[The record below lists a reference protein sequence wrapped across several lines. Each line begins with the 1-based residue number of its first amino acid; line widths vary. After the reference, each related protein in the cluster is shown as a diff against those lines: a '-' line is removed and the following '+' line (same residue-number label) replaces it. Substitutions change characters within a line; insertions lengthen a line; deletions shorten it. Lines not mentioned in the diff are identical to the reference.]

1 MSGLRPLERL
11 FLVVALSL
19 WAACVALHGV
29 QMFRGRPAWPAV
41 EVGAGESADDYPIVR
56 GFAPG
61 AESSALVIGDQL
73 LRAGDADLRGVG
85 PMGFGARL
93 LEQAGSGNAVRLIY
107 QRDGE
112 RGETLML
119 LPAPDYPPWRGLLLA
134 LGFMI
139 PAVIIFLRAPRL
151 RATRTLLLVS
161 FFYPLLWNR
170 FYGGPPELTYIAL
183 GVIGV
188 AVTVSGP
195 LILRSVQLVPESL
208 APRGWWPATWPWIFA
223 LGGLWAFSAVFSFP
237 FSSEAGIR
245 VAAVWGGVL
254 VAILL
259 ALTTQNYRR
268 SNPLERRQIKW
279 VVYGFY
285 LGTLPSLVS
294 AVVAAISPRF
304 FWMIEFSQ
312 IATVLVP
319 LAFLIAIIRFD
330 LFDIDRL
337 ISTTASY
344 STVAVVLI
352 GVGLAIVPP
361 LAHAA
366 SASMGVDPSSGQVF
380 LSLLLAAV
388 VVPAHLRLRP
398 RIDRIFFQERHEVE
412 TGMRSLLAELS
423 SCRDSAELAHRLGTK
438 LAAALHPESCVVYTR
453 GERTLV
459 PVFVYGHTPA
469 SELELDSPLIAVLRK
484 RTQPLMGAVSGG
496 MRSRD
501 SLDPFERATLEALG
515 VSVVAPIRVRD
526 GLAAFFCLG
535 PKRSGDVYT
544 PTDMSWL
551 EAAAE
556 RAAAELLHLDQ
567 DELLREARDIQQAL
581 RRYVPGEIAAELE
594 AGHALESSE
603 REVSVLF
610 VDIRGY
616 AGFAEGRT
624 PGDIFSVVN
633 RYTETVSQVV
643 HLHGGCVV
651 EFNGDGMMAVFGA
664 PRDLPAKEQSAVEA
678 CRQVIGAMDALPV
691 DGGEARPRLSVGVGV
706 ATGEAFVGNIRA
718 VDRIIWSAIGNT
730 TNLAARLQSLTRP
743 LEAGMVIDHATWQ
756 AAGKPAADFE
766 RHERVTIRGRKQR
779 EDVYVLPTSS
789 LARI

>member
-1 MSGLRPLERL
+1 ML
-11 FLVVALSL
+11 
-19 WAACVALHGV
+19 
-29 QMFRGRPAWPAV
+29 QGRPAWPAV
-41 EVGAGESADDYPIVR
+41 EVRAGETANDYPIVR

-61 AESSALVIGDQL
+61 AESSGLAIGDRL

-85 PMGFGARL
+85 PMGFGAL
-93 LEQAGSGNAVRLIY
+93 VLEQVGSGNGISLVY
-107 QRDGE
+107 QRDRG
-112 RGETLML
+112 RGETLMP
-119 LPAPDYPPWRGLLLA
+119 LPPPDYPQWRGLLLA

-139 PAVIIFLRAPRL
+139 PALIVFLRAPRL
-151 RATRTLLLVS
+151 PATRALLLVS
-161 FFYPLLWNR
+161 FFYTLLWNR
-170 FYGGPPELTYIAL
+170 FYGGPRELTYVAL
-183 GVIGV
+183 GVMWV
-188 AVTVSGP
+188 AATVSGP
-195 LILRSVQLVPESL
+195 LILRAVQLIPESL

-223 LGGLWAFSAVFSFP
+223 LAGPWAFSAVFSFP
-237 FSSEAGIR
+237 FSHEAGIR
-245 VAAVWGGVL
+245 GAAAVGAVL
-254 VAILL
+254 VATTL
-259 ALTTQNYRR
+259 ALATQNYRR

-285 LGTLPSLVS
+285 VGTLPSLVS
-294 AVVAAISPRF
+294 AAVVAISPRF
-304 FWMIEFSQ
+304 FWMVETAQ
-312 IATVLVP
+312 IATVLIP

-344 STVAVVLI
+344 SAVAVVLI
-352 GVGLAIVPP
+352 GVGFAVVPP

-366 SASMGVDPSSGQVF
+366 SASVGVDPISGQIF

-388 VVPAHLRLRP
+388 VLPAHLRLRP
-398 RIDRIFFQERHEVE
+398 RIDRIFFQERHAVE

-423 SCRDSAELAHRLGTK
+423 SCRDSAELAYRLGTK
-438 LAAALHPESCVVYTR
+438 LAATLGPESCVVYTR

-459 PVFVYGHTPA
+459 PVFVRGHTAA
-469 SELELDSPLIAVLRK
+469 SELELDSPLIAVLRQ
-484 RTQPLMGAVSGG
+484 RTRPLMGAVSGG

-526 GLAAFFCLG
+526 SLAAFFCLG
-535 PKRSGDVYT
+535 PKRTGDVYT

-551 EAAAE
+551 EAAAD

-567 DELLREARDIQQAL
+567 DQLLREARDMQQAL

-594 AGHALESSE
+594 AGRALESSE

-624 PGDIFSVVN
+624 PSDIFSVVN
-633 RYTETVSQVV
+633 RYTQTVSQIV

-664 PRDLPAKEQSAVEA
+664 PRDLPAKEQAAVESG
-678 CRQVIGAMDALPV
+678 RQIIGAMDGMPV
-691 DGGEARPRLSVGVGV
+691 DDSEGPTRLSVGVGV

-718 VDRIIWSAIGNT
+718 ADRIIWSAIGNT

-743 LEAGMVIDHATWQ
+743 LKAGMVIDRATWQ
-756 AAGKPAADFE
+756 AAGKLAADFE
-766 RHERVTIRGRKQR
+766 LHERVTIRGRKQR
-779 EDVYVLPTSS
+779 EDVYVLPTSHLPPRRLWAEAPLSSES
-789 LARI
+789 L